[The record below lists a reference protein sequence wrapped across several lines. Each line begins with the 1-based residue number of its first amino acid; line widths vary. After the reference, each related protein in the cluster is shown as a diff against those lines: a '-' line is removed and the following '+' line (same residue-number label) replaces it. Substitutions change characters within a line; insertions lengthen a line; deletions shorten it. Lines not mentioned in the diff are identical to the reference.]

1 MGQIVQ
7 SVATLFDISA
17 LDWEGNR
24 KHKGES
30 GYVKSTIGALMVM
43 GAVTAT
49 IPASAQAATVIN
61 SGSYINGDF
70 VQVSGST
77 SLGPG
82 RYQFTV
88 DTSAPVNFFYGYVEK
103 QISSNFYCTDPG
115 IPGGEFYCGG
125 NDVPFGYDFMPV
137 TPTRYQATVTVNA
150 PTTTLFPGSFTSRI
164 EDSESCCSYYFDFD
178 APSDG
183 RFALSVSAIPEPAS
197 WALMILG
204 FGAVGAAM
212 RRRERAVLRP
222 ARANI

>member
-1 MGQIVQ
+1 MGQLA
-7 SVATLFDISA
+7 SLVATQFDIPA
-17 LDWEGNR
+17 LDGEGSR
-24 KHKGES
+24 KHEGEFVH
-30 GYVKSTIGALMVM
+30 VKKAIGALMVT
-43 GAVTAT
+43 GIAAASLPTAT
-49 IPASAQAATVIN
+49 HAATVID
-61 SGSYINGDF
+61 SGFYISGDF
-70 VQVSGST
+70 VQISGGT
-77 SLGPG
+77 SLTPG

-125 NDVPFGYDFMPV
+125 NDVPFDYDFMPV
-137 TPTRYQATVTVNA
+137 TPTRYQATVMVNA
-150 PTTTLFPGSFTSRI
+150 PTTSLFPGSFTSRI

-183 RFALSVSAIPEPAS
+183 RFALSVSAVPEPAS

-212 RRRERAVLRP
+212 RRRGRAGLR
-222 ARANI
+222 AAQA